1 MQIMQKQTGRA
12 GTLESVLIILRLCG
26 GPGDVVVF
34 LWRTVLG
41 VCVLVIKVTPLRGLY
56 EQVTI
61 VCAKRLLKP
70 YLRDGYLDFNGVHLA
85 CGDHFNYW
93 RACIEVAQDTFY
105 GYVSNNDRYDR
116 AFSDKSIKYTFEG
129 PYCYEDDTVDI
140 MIHPGDTVL
149 DLGAW
154 AGDFAAYAAK
164 RGATVYAFEP
174 DASNL
179 KLLERTAMLNK
190 GLPGHIEI
198 VPLGVGARSETLR
211 FYSDG
216 DAGSGSRFEELTG
229 GAPSSVSV
237 VSLDDWTA
245 DNNVKVDFIKAD
257 IEGFERYMLEGA
269 QQLLK
274 TQAPVLSLCTYH
286 LPDDP
291 EVMADLIL
299 KANPGYNIVQ
309 RRAKL
314 FAYLPQKT

>member
-1 MQIMQKQTGRA
+1 MAKQGRA
-12 GTLESVLIILRLCG
+12 GTLESTIIILRLCG
-26 GPGDVVVF
+26 GLGDVAVF

-41 VCVLVIKVTPLRGLY
+41 VCVLVIRITPLRGLY

-70 YLRDGYLDFNGVHLA
+70 YIQDGYLDFNGIRLA
-85 CGDHFNYW
+85 CDDHFNFW

-105 GYVSNNDRYDR
+105 GYLKNNDRYDK
-116 AFSDKSIKYTFEG
+116 AFSEITAKYTFEG
-129 PYCYEDDTVDI
+129 LYCYEDENTDI
-140 MIHPGDTVL
+140 MIHSGDTVL

-174 DASNL
+174 DVSNVT
-179 KLLERTAMLNK
+179 LLERTAALNQS
-190 GLPGHIEI
+190 LPGHIEV
-198 VPLGVGARSETLR
+198 VPFGVGAKSEALR

-216 DAGSGSRFEELTG
+216 DADSGSRFEELTG
-229 GAPSSVSV
+229 GVMSSVNV

-245 DNNVKVDFIKAD
+245 ENNIKVDFIKAD

-269 QQLLK
+269 QLLLRK
-274 TQAPVLSLCTYH
+274 QSPVLSLCTYH
-286 LPDDP
+286 LKDDP
-291 EVMADLIL
+291 QVMAALIL
-299 KANPGYNIVQ
+299 KANPGYKIIQ

-314 FAYLPQKT
+314 FAYVPGE

>member
-1 MQIMQKQTGRA
+1 MTKRVGRA
-12 GTLESVLIILRLCG
+12 GTLESTVIIFRLCNG
-26 GPGDVVVF
+26 LGDVAVY

-41 VCVLVIKVTPLRGLY
+41 VFVLIIRIKPLRGLY
-56 EQVTI
+56 ENVTV

-70 YLRDGYLDFNGVHLA
+70 YVRDGFLDFNGIRLA
-85 CGDHFNYW
+85 YEDHFNFW

-105 GYVSNNDRYDR
+105 GYLRNNDRYDR
-116 AFSDKSIKYTFEG
+116 AFLDKSENYTFEG
-129 PYCYEDDTVDI
+129 LYCLEDGDADI

-154 AGDFAAYAAK
+154 AGDFAAYAAYK
-164 RGATVYAFEP
+164 GATVFAFEP

-179 KLLERTAMLNK
+179 KLLERTAVLNDC
-190 GLPGHIEI
+190 LPGHIKV
-198 VPLGVGARSETLR
+198 VPLGVGAKSETLR

-216 DAGSGSRFEELTG
+216 AVGSGSRFDELCG
-229 GAPSSVSV
+229 GAVSTVSV
-237 VSLDDWTA
+237 TSLDDWTA
-245 DNNVKVDFIKAD
+245 ENNIKVSFIKAD

-286 LPDDP
+286 LKDDP
-291 EVMADLIL
+291 EVMAELIL
-299 KANPGYNIVQ
+299 KANPDYKIKK

-314 FAYLPQKT
+314 FAYVPER